1 MQSAMVSSF
10 QHLELECTIRAW
22 PTSELRWWWT
32 STQHNKVCGK
42 TVFTRLIW
50 MGCSKGQLRVTTQNS
65 GAPWK
70 NNNMYD
76 QEKTPYI
83 PNHLQVSLLYN
94 VSICDTEVK
103 TVDSETCG
111 FTYISFCEY
120 SSGVETEWLREGA
133 AKITLDVSVRPFF
146 PLSA

>member
-1 MQSAMVSSF
+1 MYYQSWVY
-10 QHLELECTIRAW
+10 IRAEVVVDIHTAKQGMW
-22 PTSELRWWWT
+22 
-32 STQHNKVCGK
+32 KK

-50 MGCSKGQLRVTTQNS
+50 MGCGKGQPRVTTQNS

-76 QEKTPYI
+76 QEKTPYN
-83 PNHLQVSLLYN
+83 PNDLQVSHLYN

-111 FTYISFCEY
+111 FTYISFVSIPLELRQ
-120 SSGVETEWLREGA
+120 SG
-133 AKITLDVSVRPFF
+133 
-146 PLSA
+146 

>member
-1 MQSAMVSSF
+1 MVSSF
-10 QHLELECTIRAW
+10 QHLGLECTITARS
-22 PTSELRWWWT
+22 TSELRWWWT
-32 STQHNKVCGK
+32 VRSKARYVEK

-50 MGCSKGQLRVTTQNS
+50 MGCGKGQPRVTTQNS

-76 QEKTPYI
+76 QEKTPYN
-83 PNHLQVSLLYN
+83 PNDLQVSRLYN

-111 FTYISFCEY
+111 FTYISFVSIPLELRQ
-120 SSGVETEWLREGA
+120 SG
-133 AKITLDVSVRPFF
+133 
-146 PLSA
+146 